1 MRVGA
6 HCQETGLSAA
16 DSAPRSKK
24 SLLRPA
30 IRVTH
35 IKQIDIT
42 ILQERGIKGIIFDL
56 DDTLVKSFEPTA
68 DPDVSRWL
76 AQIQREFAVFI
87 VSNNA
92 SDLRV
97 RLASEHL
104 GVMGIAQAGKPSRRS
119 FRKALQLMNLQVH
132 EVAIVGDQLFTDI
145 LGGNRLGALT
155 ILVDPLSTE
164 VGWHRNL
171 MRAFERYILKRA
183 GVAHQLPLKRTG
195 TTPLASGTASLSRT
209 E

>member
-1 MRVGA
+1 M
-6 HCQETGLSAA
+6 
-16 DSAPRSKK
+16 
-24 SLLRPA
+24 
-30 IRVTH
+30 RVTH

-171 MRAFERYILKRA
+171 MRAFERYIL
-183 GVAHQLPLKRTG
+183 
-195 TTPLASGTASLSRT
+195 
-209 E
+209 